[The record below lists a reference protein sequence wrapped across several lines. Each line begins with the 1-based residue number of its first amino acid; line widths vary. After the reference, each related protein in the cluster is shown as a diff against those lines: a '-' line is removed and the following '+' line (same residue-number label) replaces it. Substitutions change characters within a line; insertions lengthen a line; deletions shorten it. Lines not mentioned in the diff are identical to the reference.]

1 MYVYSF
7 NYENISY
14 SYESD
19 FVGDPFCSLLN
30 MCHVLGD
37 SVWRRLVNGVHVWGW
52 GGVGMGWAN
61 ELSTI
66 WLWLIVNSPENSD
79 FNGI

>member
-1 MYVYSF
+1 MVGVPESRAKNCQMRAHVFLFEVYIYKQIYIYIYICMYVYSF

-37 SVWRRLVNGVHVWGW
+37 SV
-52 GGVGMGWAN
+52 
-61 ELSTI
+61 
-66 WLWLIVNSPENSD
+66 
-79 FNGI
+79 

>member
-7 NYENISY
+7 NYEKISY

-19 FVGDPFCSLLN
+19 FVGDPFFSLLN

-37 SVWRRLVNGVHVWGW
+37 S
-52 GGVGMGWAN
+52 A
-61 ELSTI
+61 
-66 WLWLIVNSPENSD
+66 
-79 FNGI
+79 